1 MQSATVTKIGN
12 SAGVAIP
19 ARYRKDGC
27 FCVGQKVEVSNPQKG
42 VIVLRS
48 SSCEKADRLA
58 RLQAAESRIEARSAR
73 VPEWPKSASADA
85 LIKRARKD
93 RAHGSISF

>member
-19 ARYRKDGC
+19 ARLREDGC
-27 FCVGQKVEVSNPQKG
+27 FSVGQRVQITRPRKG
-42 VIVLRS
+42 VIVLQTQPQDS
-48 SSCEKADRLA
+48 ENTLA
-58 RLQAAESRIEARSAR
+58 RLDAAEAKIQARCKRVKDWPENATAQDLIDKAR
-73 VPEWPKSASADA
+73 
-85 LIKRARKD
+85 RG